1 MDDKFIYITMMID
14 KITPFSLDTVIFNQQ
29 NKILKSTQ
37 SILADKWEKIF
48 NKTLGTSVI
57 YTPMTSEGFIL
68 TNEGRLK

>member
-29 NKILKSTQ
+29 TKILKSTQ
-37 SILADKWEKIF
+37 SILADKWETIF